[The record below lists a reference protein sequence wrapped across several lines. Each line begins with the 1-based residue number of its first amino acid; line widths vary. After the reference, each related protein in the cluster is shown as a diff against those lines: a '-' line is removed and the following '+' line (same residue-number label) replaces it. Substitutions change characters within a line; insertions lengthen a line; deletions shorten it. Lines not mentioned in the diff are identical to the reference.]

1 VLQATRFLLPPNAA
15 DPLNGAAGAI
25 PGCAIHFGLEPDG
38 DEHMQDTFRPSHVS
52 YLARQGGEDIDAQ
65 LANAHSTLQ
74 RAERGRIEE
83 N

>member
-25 PGCAIHFGLEPDG
+25 PGCVLGWSQTG
-38 DEHMQDTFRPSHVS
+38 TNEHMQDTFRPSHVS